1 MLILVS
7 VELNQRNQQ
16 NFCSQFA
23 SWTKFLE
30 SVTSN
35 EYLDQFYQQLND
47 FPKLGTGLT
56 ATEILEV
63 LVVPAT
69 LLQLESLTVY
79 TEKKMSFSVP
89 QLFSCAS
96 LELLKLVMM
105 YLEKYSGHS
114 CKTRV
119 PHFQAS
125 EQN

>member
-79 TEKKMSFSVP
+79 TEKKNVFQCTPAFLLCISRTLEISDDVP
-89 QLFSCAS
+89 GKIFWTQL
-96 LELLKLVMM
+96 
-105 YLEKYSGHS
+105 
-114 CKTRV
+114 
-119 PHFQAS
+119 
-125 EQN
+125 